1 MARSPSEM
9 QRIHKENIEQR
20 NREYR
25 KMEQSRVTI
34 EQQYAMNEIIKTIK
48 NRRLPKG
55 EKQRL
60 LNEVRNIAARNGF
73 DVPGY
78 NSSEF

>member
-60 LNEVRNIAARNGF
+60 LNEVRNIGARNGF